1 VTGTPGSGAAGAG
14 LPAGDVDLPSG
25 PDQALLNHYRLGG
38 LAVAGARGISGL
50 GAVFARMGKAAGRQ
64 AGSAMP
70 AGIGTVAGIVLLVPM
85 EAGVPVPV
93 PADLVML
100 AVGARV
106 GAGDIPLWAAV
117 LAFEAVAV
125 IGTIVLF
132 TAARGPGHALV
143 RRFGP
148 RLGLTAA
155 RQARAV
161 GLIERRG
168 WPALALGRATPGL
181 RTLTVVAAGGSG
193 LSPRRALPALVA
205 GSSAFL
211 QLHLFLGYYLGSA
224 AQHVLRAATGPALG
238 VAGVLVL
245 AAIAF
250 WLVRRGRRAGAA
262 SLAEAACPACLAL
275 ALLAERPGEV
285 RAVVEESAAPG
296 PALGQG

>member
-1 VTGTPGSGAAGAG
+1 
-14 LPAGDVDLPSG
+14 
-25 PDQALLNHYRLGG
+25 
-38 LAVAGARGISGL
+38 
-50 GAVFARMGKAAGRQ
+50 
-64 AGSAMP
+64 
-70 AGIGTVAGIVLLVPM
+70 
-85 EAGVPVPV
+85 VPVPI
-93 PADLVML
+93 PADLVMR
-100 AVGARV
+100 AVGARA

-125 IGTIVLF
+125 IGTAALF
-132 TAARGPGHALV
+132 AAARGPGYALV

-193 LSPRRALPALVA
+193 LSPRRALPALIV

-211 QLHLFLGYYLGSA
+211 QLHLFLGYFLGSA
-224 AQHVLRAATGPALG
+224 ARRALHAATGPAL
-238 VAGVLVL
+238 AAIGVLVL
-245 AAIAF
+245 AAAAF
-250 WLVRRGRRAGAA
+250 WLIRRGRRAGTA

-275 ALLAERPGEV
+275 ALLAEQPGEV
-285 RAVVEESAAPG
+285 RAVIGETAAPG

>member
-1 VTGTPGSGAAGAG
+1 V
-14 LPAGDVDLPSG
+14 
-25 PDQALLNHYRLGG
+25 
-38 LAVAGARGISGL
+38 L
-50 GAVFARMGKAAGRQ
+50 GAVPAWAAKAASRP
-64 AGSAMP
+64 AGSALP
-70 AGIGTVAGIVLLVPM
+70 GGIGAIAGIVLLVPM
-85 EAGVPVPV
+85 EAGVPVPI

-106 GAGDIPLWAAV
+106 GAGDIPLWLAV

-125 IGTIVLF
+125 IGTAALF
-132 TAARGPGHALV
+132 AAARGLGYALV

-161 GLIERRG
+161 ALIERRG

-193 LSPRRALPALVA
+193 LSARRALPALIA

-211 QLHLFLGYYLGSA
+211 QLHLFLGYFLGA
-224 AQHVLRAATGPALG
+224 AARHVLHVATGPALAA
-238 VAGVLVL
+238 AGVLVL

-250 WLVRRGRRAGAA
+250 WLVRRGRRAGTA

-285 RAVVEESAAPG
+285 RAVAEENAAPG
-296 PALGQG
+296 PALGHG

>member
-1 VTGTPGSGAAGAG
+1 VVSVRG
-14 LPAGDVDLPSG
+14 V
-25 PDQALLNHYRLGG
+25 GG
-38 LAVAGARGISGL
+38 LGTALTRVGNTAGH
-50 GAVFARMGKAAGRQ
+50 Q
-64 AGSAMP
+64 AGSALP
-70 AGIGTVAGIVLLVPM
+70 GGIGVIAGIVLLVPM

-106 GAGDIPLWAAV
+106 GAGDIPLWVAV
-117 LAFEAVAV
+117 LAFEAVAI
-125 IGTIVLF
+125 IGTVALF
-132 TAARGPGHALV
+132 AAARGPGNALV

-193 LSPRRALPALVA
+193 LSPCRALPALIV
-205 GSSAFL
+205 GSSIFL
-211 QLHLFLGYYLGSA
+211 QLHLFLGYFLGSA
-224 AQHVLRAATGPALG
+224 ARRVLHAATGPALA

-245 AAIAF
+245 AAVAF
-250 WLVRRGRRAGAA
+250 WLIRRGRRAGTA

-285 RAVVEESAAPG
+285 RAVVDENAVPG
-296 PALGQG
+296 PALGQE